1 MLDYCDTPLNSP
13 FHVTTI
19 PSISPLLA
27 LGSSCVMIRKSLC
40 VTLKGPEGRL
50 QSTFRGTQNIKHVR
64 QWTRTFLSGPAIIR
78 YHGKILRD
86 MDVLVNISPK
96 QPMQLT
102 YTMLADPDG
111 LIECSIWYS
120 NPTTNLSDVIHIKEL
135 PTELIRSVLTKRLPN
150 KNHQHLS
157 LLGGNTHY
165 IPPHHTIAWTVQNYG
180 RKLHLRTHRT
190 LASYFSI
197 TLSTPL
203 AD

>member
-1 MLDYCDTPLNSP
+1 M
-13 FHVTTI
+13 
-19 PSISPLLA
+19 
-27 LGSSCVMIRKSLC
+27 MIQKNLC
-40 VTLKGPEGRL
+40 VTLKGPEGQI
-50 QSTFRGTQNIKHVR
+50 QSNFRDTQNIKHVR

-86 MDVLVNISPK
+86 MDVLANISPK

-102 YTMLADPDG
+102 YTMLADLDG
-111 LIECSIWYS
+111 LVECSIWYS
-120 NPTTNLSDVIHIKEL
+120 NPTTNLSDVTHIKEL
-135 PTELIRSVLTKRLPN
+135 PTELIRTVLTKRLPN

-157 LLGGNTHY
+157 LFGGNTHY
-165 IPPHHTIAWTVQNYG
+165 IPPHHTLAWAVQNYG

-190 LASYFSI
+190 LASYFST